1 MWQVKPGEEHEYE
14 AVSVSGEG
22 AFFVTV
28 PGGLVF
34 LRSDQVHEVCD
45 VCQEPPNEDDPL
57 ELEDPLGHFKAP
69 LEVCDTCAAD
79 PAFQRAREAFGGA
92 LVGHCDHAVLGV
104 HIIAHGQCGIDQ
116 GLELA

>member
-1 MWQVKPGEEHEYE
+1 MWQVKPDEELAYE

-22 AFFVTV
+22 AFFTTV
-28 PGGLVF
+28 PDGLVF

-45 VCQEPPNEDDPL
+45 VCQEPAEN
-57 ELEDPLGHFKAP
+57 EDPLGHFKAP

-79 PAFQRAREAFGGA
+79 PAFQRARETFGGA
-92 LVGHCDHAVLGV
+92 LAGHCDHAVLGV
-104 HIIAHGQCGIDQ
+104 YVIAHGQCGEDQ

>member
-1 MWQVKPGEEHEYE
+1 MWQVKHGEEHAYE
-14 AVSVSGEG
+14 VVSVSGEG

-34 LRSDQVHEVCD
+34 LRPDQVHEVCD
-45 VCQEPPNEDDPL
+45 VCEEPNTA
-57 ELEDPLGHFKAP
+57 EDPLGHFKAP
-69 LEVCDTCAAD
+69 LEVCDACAAD

-92 LVGHCDHAVLGV
+92 LVDHCDHAVLGV
-104 HIIAHGQCGIDQ
+104 YTLAHGQCGLDQ

>member
-1 MWQVKPGEEHEYE
+1 MWRVRSGEDHEYE

-22 AFFVTV
+22 QFFLAVD
-28 PGGLVF
+28 GGLVF
-34 LRSDQVHEVCD
+34 LQPDQVDEVCD
-45 VCQEPPNEDDPL
+45 VCEEVPTGD
-57 ELEDPLGHFKAP
+57 DPLGHFKAP
-69 LEVCDTCAAD
+69 LEVCDACAAN

-104 HIIAHGQCGIDQ
+104 YVIAHGQCGLDR